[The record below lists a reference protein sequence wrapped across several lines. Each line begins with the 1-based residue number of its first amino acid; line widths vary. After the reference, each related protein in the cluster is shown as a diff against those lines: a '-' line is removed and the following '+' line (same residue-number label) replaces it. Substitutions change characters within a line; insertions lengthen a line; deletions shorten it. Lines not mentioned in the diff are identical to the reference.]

1 MKFIECVYKTFAV
14 PCDKPRIVY
23 LTSSIMNN
31 IVVLPAR
38 SG

>member
-1 MKFIECVYKTFAV
+1 MKFRECVYSTFAV

-23 LTSSIMNN
+23 LIFSIMKN